1 MWQKGEGRYG
11 ILFAHMRKWMKEQKE
26 EKQMTLLEELKAR
39 GLVEAVTDPEIEK
52 LLETPQTVYCGF
64 DPSAASLQAG
74 NLVSIMVLRRFQQAG
89 HKVIALVGGATGLI
103 GDPSGKSAER
113 NMLTVEQVEENKKG
127 IRENLSRIL
136 DFDGPNAAILVDNY
150 DWYKGT
156 SAIEFLRD
164 IAINFRVPG
173 TSAIE
178 FLRDI
183 AINFRVPQ
191 MLAKESVKKRLEAS
205 EGALTFTEFSYQ
217 ILQGNDF
224 LHLFDT
230 FGCAIEV
237 GGADQWGNITAGTDL
252 VHRMRGKTAYG
263 LTFPL
268 LLDST
273 GKKFGKS
280 EGNALFLN
288 GQMTSVYDW
297 YADVIRYLK
306 VFSLRPLD
314 EIAALEAQM
323 KANPEARIPQKALAE
338 EITRLVHGEE
348 GLKTALGATQTL
360 FGGSVEGK
368 SADELET
375 IFKDVKSAELAKADC
390 VGKTVFMVAAD
401 AGMFNSRGDARRMAQ
416 QGGLSLNGAK
426 IDANRAFEEADF
438 VDGRVAVLRSGK
450 KNHFLLKVR

>member
-1 MWQKGEGRYG
+1 
-11 ILFAHMRKWMKEQKE
+11 MK
-26 EKQMTLLEELKAR
+26 LIDELKAR
-39 GLVEAVTDPEIEK
+39 GLVESLTDPEIEK
-52 LLETPQTVYCGF
+52 ALDKPMTVYCGF
-64 DPSAASLQAG
+64 DPSARSLQAG
-74 NLVSIMVLRRFQQAG
+74 NLVSIIVLKRFQQAG

-113 NMLTVEQVEENKKG
+113 NMLTVEQVAVNKAG
-127 IRENLSRIL
+127 IRDNLAHIL
-136 DFDGPNAAILVDNY
+136 DFEGPNAAVLVDNY
-150 DWYKGT
+150 DWYK
-156 SAIEFLRD
+156 
-164 IAINFRVPG
+164 N

-224 LHLFDT
+224 LHLYDNY
-230 FGCAIEV
+230 GCQMEV

-288 GQMTSVYDW
+288 GEMTSVFDW
-297 YADVIRYLK
+297 YQYFLRTPDADVIRYLK
-306 VFSLRPLD
+306 VFSMKSLD
-314 EIAALEAQM
+314 EIAALEAEM
-323 KANPEARIPQKALAE
+323 KAKPEARIPQKALAE
-338 EITRLVHGEE
+338 ELTRLVHGEK
-348 GLKTALGATQTL
+348 GLKEAQAATEALYAKKT
-360 FGGSVEGK
+360 
-368 SADELET
+368 SAD
-375 IFKDVKSAELAKADC
+375 IAAAANVPSANVTLGDC
-390 VGKTVFMVAAD
+390 VGKAVFAVAAA
-401 AGMFNSRGDARRMAQ
+401 AGMFKSNGEARRMAA
-416 QGGLSLNGAK
+416 QGGLSLNDAK
-426 IDANRAFEEADF
+426 IDDKRVFTADD
-438 VDGRVAVLRSGK
+438 VKDGVAVLRSGK
-450 KNHFLLKVR
+450 KNYFVLRFS

>member
-1 MWQKGEGRYG
+1 
-11 ILFAHMRKWMKEQKE
+11 MK
-26 EKQMTLLEELKAR
+26 LIEELKER
-39 GLVEAVTDPEIEK
+39 GLVDSLTDPAIAEALEK
-52 LLETPQTVYCGF
+52 PVTLYCGF
-64 DPSAASLQAG
+64 DPSAKSLQAG
-74 NLVSIMVLRRFQQAG
+74 NLVSIMVLKRFQSAG

-113 NMLTVEQVEENKKG
+113 NMLTVEQVAENKKG

-136 DFDGPNAAILVDNY
+136 DFEGPNAATMVDNY
-150 DWYKGT
+150 DWY
-156 SAIEFLRD
+156 S
-164 IAINFRVPG
+164 G

-224 LHLFDT
+224 LHLFDN
-230 FGCAIEV
+230 FGCSLEV

-268 LLDST
+268 LLDSS

-280 EGNALFLN
+280 EGNALFMDEN
-288 GQMTSVYDW
+288 MTSVYDW
-297 YADVIRYLK
+297 YQYFLRSSDADVIRYLK
-306 VFSLRPLD
+306 VFSMRPLE
-314 EIAALEAQM
+314 EIAELERQM

-338 EITRLVHGEE
+338 ELTRLVHGED
-348 GLKTALGATQTL
+348 GLKKALGATETL
-360 FGGSVEGK
+360 FGGDVSGK

-375 IFKDVKSAELAKADC
+375 IFKDVKSAELAKGEI
-390 VGKTVFMVAAD
+390 VGKPVFAVAAA
-401 AGMFNSRGDARRMAQ
+401 AGMFKSNGEARRMAA

-426 IDANRAFEEADF
+426 VDEKRIFGEDDLI
-438 VDGRVAVLRSGK
+438 DGRVVLLKQGK
-450 KNHFLLKVR
+450 KNNFLLKVAN

>member
-1 MWQKGEGRYG
+1 
-11 ILFAHMRKWMKEQKE
+11 
-26 EKQMTLLEELKAR
+26 MTLLEELKAR

-113 NMLTVEQVEENKKG
+113 NMLTVEQVEANKKG
-127 IRENLSRIL
+127 IRENLARIL

-150 DWYKGT
+150 DWYK
-156 SAIEFLRD
+156 
-164 IAINFRVPG
+164 G

-224 LHLFDT
+224 LHLYDN
-230 FGCAIEV
+230 FGCSIEV

-252 VHRMRGKTAYG
+252 VHRMRGTTAYG

-280 EGNALFLN
+280 EGNALFLDAN
-288 GQMTSVYDW
+288 MTSVYDW
-297 YADVIRYLK
+297 YQYFLRAADADVIRYLK

-390 VGKTVFMVAAD
+390 VGKPVFMVAAD
-401 AGMFNSRGDARRMAQ
+401 AGMFNSRGDARRMSQ

-426 IDANRAFEEADF
+426 IDANRAFADADF

-450 KNHFLLKVR
+450 KNHFLLRVH

>member
-1 MWQKGEGRYG
+1 
-11 ILFAHMRKWMKEQKE
+11 
-26 EKQMTLLEELKAR
+26 MTLLEELKAR

-136 DFDGPNAAILVDNY
+136 DFDGPNAAVMVDNY
-150 DWYKGT
+150 DWYK
-156 SAIEFLRD
+156 
-164 IAINFRVPG
+164 G

-224 LHLFDT
+224 LHLYDT
-230 FGCAIEV
+230 YGCTLAV

-252 VHRMRGKTAYG
+252 VHRMRGKTAFG

-268 LLDST
+268 LLDSS
-273 GKKFGKS
+273 GRKFGKS
-280 EGNALFLN
+280 EGNALFLDAS
-288 GQMTSVYDW
+288 MTSVYDW
-297 YADVIRYLK
+297 YQYFLRAADADVIRYLK
-306 VFSLRPLD
+306 VFSMRPLD
-314 EIAALEAQM
+314 EIAALEAEM
-323 KANPEARIPQKALAE
+323 KAHPEARIPQKALAE
-338 EITRLVHGEE
+338 ALTRLVHGEA
-348 GLKTALGATQTL
+348 GLKTALGATETL
-360 FGGSVEGK
+360 FGGDVAGK

-375 IFKDVKSAELAKADC
+375 IFKDVKSAVLPKAEV
-390 VGKTVFMVAAD
+390 VGRPVFAVAAA
-401 AGMFNSRGDARRMAQ
+401 AGMFKSNGEARRMAA

-426 IDANRAFEEADF
+426 VDDKRTFEDGDLI
-438 VDGRVAVLRSGK
+438 DGRVAILRQGR
-450 KNHFLLKVR
+450 KNNFLLNV

>member
-1 MWQKGEGRYG
+1 MS
-11 ILFAHMRKWMKEQKE
+11 LFKELVE
-26 EKQMTLLEELKAR
+26 R
-39 GLVEAVTDPEIEK
+39 GLVEAVSDPEIEK
-52 LLETPQTVYCGF
+52 MLETPQTVYCGF
-64 DPSAASLQAG
+64 DPSANSLQAG
-74 NLVSIMVLRRFQQAG
+74 NLVSIMMLRRLQLAG

-113 NMLTVEQVEENKKG
+113 NMLTLEQVAENKKG

-136 DFDGPNAAILVDNY
+136 DFDGPNAAIMVDNY
-150 DWYKGT
+150 DWYSGL
-156 SAIEFLRD
+156 SAIAFLRD
-164 IAINFRVPG
+164 V
-173 TSAIE
+173 
-178 FLRDI
+178 

-230 FGCAIEV
+230 YGCTMEV

-252 VHRMRGKTAYG
+252 VHKMRGRTVYG

-268 LLDST
+268 LLDGS

-280 EGNALFLN
+280 EGNAMF
-288 GQMTSVYDW
+288 MSAEKTSVYDW
-297 YADVIRYLK
+297 YQFFLRSDDADVIRYLK
-306 VFSLRPLD
+306 VFSLRPLS
-314 EIAALEAQM
+314 EIAELEAQM

-338 EITRLVHGEE
+338 ELTRMVHGEE
-348 GLKTALGATQTL
+348 GLKLALGATQTL
-360 FGGSVEGK
+360 FGGSIEGK

-375 IFKDVKSAELAKADC
+375 IFKDVKSAEMAKDDV
-390 VGKTVFMVAAD
+390 VGKPVFMVAAA
-401 AGMFNSRGDARRMAQ
+401 AGMFKSNGEARRMAQ
-416 QGGLSLNGAK
+416 QGGLSLNNAK
-426 IDANRAFEEADF
+426 AGLDREFAETDL

-450 KNHFLLKVR
+450 KNYFLVKVK